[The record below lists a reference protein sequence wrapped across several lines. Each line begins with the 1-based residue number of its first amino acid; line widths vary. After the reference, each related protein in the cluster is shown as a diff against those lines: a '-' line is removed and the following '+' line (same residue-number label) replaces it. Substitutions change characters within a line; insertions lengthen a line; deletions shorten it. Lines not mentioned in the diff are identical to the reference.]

1 MRCVTPAKDAPA
13 PLDARRP
20 ERTDGRPAP
29 ELRAT
34 ATAPVSASHDAL
46 GGSPLDP
53 RLTFASFVIGRSNTL
68 AHAAARQVA
77 EGRRGD
83 RVMFNPLYIHAGV
96 GLGKT
101 HLLQAVTWA
110 GNSGSER
117 KVLYLTAEKFMYG
130 FVAALK
136 TQTALAFKEA
146 LRGIDVLVIDD
157 LQFLQGKSTQAEFCH
172 TLNALIDAG
181 RQVVIAA
188 DRPPSDLES
197 LDDRVRSR
205 LAGGLVVEMGSLGEE
220 LRLGILKSRVAAA
233 RAHHATFDV
242 PAPVLDYLARTITH
256 NGRDLEGAVNRLLAH
271 SKLNA
276 QPVTLEMAEREV
288 RDLIRPQEP
297 KRIKIEDIQRVV
309 ARQYNVSRS
318 DLLSSRRTANV
329 VRPRQVAMYL
339 AKTLTLRSLP
349 EIGRRFGGRDHT
361 TVLHAVRKIEALV
374 AKDVALVRR
383 GRSRSSA
390 SCRSNAR
397 TGSSPPCGTGWP
409 VAAAADRGAA
419 GHFCRKRGER
429 PRRFPCAGGHPR
441 HLAVPPRVW
450 SNPASI
456 RLFGFQ
462 MPRRCL
468 SGRPA
473 FPSLGSGGYCNEGH
487 GRTRATAEIA
497 GPRPSRGR
505 APQHHS
511 DPRQRA
517 VPRRKRPAV
526 AESHRPRP
534 RGDRN
539 AGGGNR
545 DRRLDHRA
553 GAHVLRHRAQTAR
566 RLADRAGRRRRPR
579 GAGDPRRPLALHAAD
594 PAGKRFPGSR
604 RRRHDAFVHAGR
616 RRPEAAD
623 RPHAVRDLDRRD
635 ALLPQR
641 HLSARAGTR
650 QGRDPAR
657 GRDRRPSAGAGRS
670 AVAEGRGRHAGR
682 DRAAQDRR
690 RSAAADRGQ

>member
-1 MRCVTPAKDAPA
+1 MTNSEQDRWSRVKGRLRSTVGEDVYTSWFARMDLEGVQDESVHMSVPTRFLKSWIQSHYAERVLSCWQAEMPEVHRIDLTVRSAMRAAIPAKDISAA
-13 PLDARRP
+13 VEARRV
-20 ERTDGRPAP
+20 ERTENRPTV
-29 ELRAT
+29 ELRTNAAT
-34 ATAPVSASHDAL
+34 MPVANSHEAL

-53 RLTFASFVIGRSNTL
+53 RLTFASFVVGRSNTL

-83 RVMFNPLYIHAGV
+83 PVMFNPLYIHAGV

-110 GNSGSER
+110 GNVGVER

-205 LAGGLVVEMGSLGEE
+205 LAGGLVVEMGALAED

-233 RAHHATFDV
+233 RAHHASFDV
-242 PAPVLDYLARTITH
+242 PEPVLDYLARSITH
-256 NGRDLEGAVNRLLAH
+256 NGRDLEGAINRLLAH
-271 SKLNA
+271 SKLNS

-339 AKTLTLRSLP
+339 AKTMTLRSLP

-374 AKDVALVRR
+374 TKDIALSDEVE
-383 GRSRSSA
+383 SL
-390 SCRSNAR
+390 
-397 TGSSPPCGTGWP
+397 
-409 VAAAADRGAA
+409 
-419 GHFCRKRGER
+419 KRQLQE
-429 PRRFPCAGGHPR
+429 
-441 HLAVPPRVW
+441 
-450 SNPASI
+450 
-456 RLFGFQ
+456 
-462 MPRRCL
+462 
-468 SGRPA
+468 
-473 FPSLGSGGYCNEGH
+473 
-487 GRTRATAEIA
+487 
-497 GPRPSRGR
+497 
-505 APQHHS
+505 
-511 DPRQRA
+511 
-517 VPRRKRPAV
+517 
-526 AESHRPRP
+526 
-534 RGDRN
+534 
-539 AGGGNR
+539 
-545 DRRLDHRA
+545 
-553 GAHVLRHRAQTAR
+553 
-566 RLADRAGRRRRPR
+566 
-579 GAGDPRRPLALHAAD
+579 
-594 PAGKRFPGSR
+594 
-604 RRRHDAFVHAGR
+604 
-616 RRPEAAD
+616 
-623 RPHAVRDLDRRD
+623 
-635 ALLPQR
+635 
-641 HLSARAGTR
+641 
-650 QGRDPAR
+650 
-657 GRDRRPSAGAGRS
+657 
-670 AVAEGRGRHAGR
+670 
-682 DRAAQDRR
+682 
-690 RSAAADRGQ
+690 